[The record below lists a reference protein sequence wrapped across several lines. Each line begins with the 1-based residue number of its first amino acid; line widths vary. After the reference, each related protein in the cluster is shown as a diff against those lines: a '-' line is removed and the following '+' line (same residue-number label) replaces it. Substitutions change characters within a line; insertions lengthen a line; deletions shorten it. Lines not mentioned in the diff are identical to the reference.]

1 MSAEDMPDE
10 IELKIFN
17 MLARASK
24 PRPVQDIANEMQQNY
39 DETMMH
45 LRRIGGRKHLRFHH
59 LDDGF
64 QAVSFVAGSRPM

>member
-17 MLARASK
+17 LVARASK
-24 PRPVQDIANEMQQNY
+24 PKPVQDIANEMQQSY

-45 LRRIGGRKHLRFHH
+45 LERIRDRRHLRFHH
-59 LDDGF
+59 LEDGF
-64 QAVSFVAGSRPM
+64 KAVSFIASSQRM